1 MPESCPG
8 SSGAGW
14 LAPASGLSGSRWDS
28 TITLIVFRMNGSAR
42 IRSSTSSKCATSRA
56 RTCSSASA
64 PPVTVIAAV
73 ISGWLRTTSASRRGG
88 AAPSQYTSTYAS
100 VRQPSA
106 DGFTVAVNPVITPVS
121 RSRSTRR
128 FTAVADSPIAA
139 PISAKLVRAFAISAV
154 TIFRSSSSKGAGL
167 LFMAALYPAPNAP
180 ATDRYLPTSAR
191 VQAQELLLH
200 SGFML
205 RALAVDDE
213 RPSLEELLYLLHAD
227 PRIGSAEG
235 AGDATEALRRIN
247 RALESGPDGPE
258 AIDVVFLDIQM
269 PGLDGLD
276 LARLLTGFA
285 RPPLV
290 VFVTAHEDFAVQA
303 FDLEA
308 VDYVLKPVRK
318 ERLAEAVRR
327 AADLRGTTPRIPV
340 HEPDPDHMAVEL
352 GGVTR
357 FVAVDDITHVEA
369 QGDYARLHTGQGG
382 SHLVRIP
389 LSTLEDRWRSR
400 GFVRIHRRHLVALR
414 HIDELRLDAGTVSV
428 LVGSEELQVS
438 RRHARELRDLLMR
451 RP

>member
-1 MPESCPG
+1 
-8 SSGAGW
+8 
-14 LAPASGLSGSRWDS
+14 
-28 TITLIVFRMNGSAR
+28 
-42 IRSSTSSKCATSRA
+42 
-56 RTCSSASA
+56 
-64 PPVTVIAAV
+64 
-73 ISGWLRTTSASRRGG
+73 
-88 AAPSQYTSTYAS
+88 
-100 VRQPSA
+100 
-106 DGFTVAVNPVITPVS
+106 
-121 RSRSTRR
+121 
-128 FTAVADSPIAA
+128 
-139 PISAKLVRAFAISAV
+139 
-154 TIFRSSSSKGAGL
+154 
-167 LFMAALYPAPNAP
+167 
-180 ATDRYLPTSAR
+180 
-191 VQAQELLLH
+191 
-200 SGFML
+200 ML

-213 RPSLEELLYLLHAD
+213 RPSLEELLYLLNAD
-227 PRIGSAEG
+227 PRVGSVEG

-258 AIDVVFLDIQM
+258 AIDVVFLDINL

-303 FDLEA
+303 FDLDA
-308 VDYVLKPVRK
+308 VDYVLKPVRR

-327 AADLRGTTPRIPV
+327 ACDLKPGAPRGTEPPAGPAPRIPV
-340 HEPDPDHMAVEL
+340 HEPDPDQIPVEL

-369 QGDYARLHTGQGG
+369 RGDYARLHTARG

-389 LSTLEDRWRSR
+389 LSTLEDRWRAR

-414 HIDELRLDAGTVSV
+414 HIAELRLDAGSVSV
-428 LVGSEELQVS
+428 LVGAEELQVS